1 MKQTRKLDDVEREMR
16 PGVITRDGFL
26 GTDRRHLVDILEADA
41 AEVRR
46 LGLTHERIAD
56 RMQALSA
63 AGRRGLGEPIHVE
76 PHFEVRVDGVRGKL
90 PCPFHG
96 GIFPKTNT
104 IVRNLDSGS
113 SITYTDLNIH
123 MVREHGF
130 YEGEGSPF
138 RVAPGELA
146 EVLEIEAEE

>member
-1 MKQTRKLDDVEREMR
+1 MKQTRKLDNVEREMR

-26 GTDRRHLVDILEADA
+26 GADRRHLVDILEADD

-56 RMQALSA
+56 RMQELSE
-63 AGRRGLGEPIHVE
+63 AGRRGLGEPISVD

-90 PCPFHG
+90 PCPFHE

-104 IVRNLDSGS
+104 IVRNLDRNSR
-113 SITYTDLNIH
+113 ITYTDLNIH

-138 RVAPGELA
+138 RVAPGELVA
-146 EVLEIEAEE
+146 VLEMEPGE

>member
-1 MKQTRKLDDVEREMR
+1 MKQTRKLDNVEREMR

-26 GTDRRHLVDILEADA
+26 GEDHRHLVDILEADA

-46 LGLTHERIAD
+46 LGLTHEQIAE
-56 RMQALSA
+56 RMQELSE
-63 AGRRGLGEPIHVE
+63 AGRRGLGEPIRVE

-104 IVRNLDSGS
+104 IVQNVNRDRR
-113 SITYTDLNIH
+113 ITYTDLNIH

-130 YEGEGSPF
+130 YEGKGSPF
-138 RVAPGELA
+138 RVAPRDLA
-146 EVLEIEAEE
+146 EVLEIDPDE